1 MRSAPHAA
9 TGRPVIR
16 ADSIA
21 SIVTAWSRRSAT
33 DVTQIGKAC
42 LTISVPRS
50 ALH

>member
-1 MRSAPHAA
+1 MRFAPHTA

-21 SIVTAWSRRSAT
+21 SIVTAWSRRSAI
-33 DVTQIGKAC
+33 DVTQIGKAF